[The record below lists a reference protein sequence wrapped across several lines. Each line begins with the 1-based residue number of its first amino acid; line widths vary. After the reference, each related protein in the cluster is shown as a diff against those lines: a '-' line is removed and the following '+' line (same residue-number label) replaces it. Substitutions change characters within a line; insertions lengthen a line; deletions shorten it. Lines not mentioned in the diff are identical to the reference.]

1 MATKK
6 SAVNDDLLTSE
17 IMKLVSPETGTHDR
31 QVTLHTCIRIFRR
44 QCRQCD
50 SVEVN

>member
-31 QVTLHTCIRIFRR
+31 QVTLLYRHLALPSARHLTASIPG
-44 QCRQCD
+44 
-50 SVEVN
+50 